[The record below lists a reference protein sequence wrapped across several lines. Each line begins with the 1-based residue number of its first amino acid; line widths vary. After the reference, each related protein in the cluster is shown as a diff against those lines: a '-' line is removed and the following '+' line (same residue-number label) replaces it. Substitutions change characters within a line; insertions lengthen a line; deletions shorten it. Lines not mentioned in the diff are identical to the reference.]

1 MDAQPT
7 DTATTSSGGTL
18 LFCTS
23 YVRDAQRWTARHR
36 RWLDFHGAVPL
47 TRTATFVIDDASPFV
62 PDEHDIAV
70 LDALPPVLPDG
81 YSTFFYRFAA
91 HEGRIGLTGHRGW
104 WRSFLFSLD
113 IAETYGYDKIVHVES
128 DAYVLSRALVDYL
141 NGLASGWTALWC
153 PRYNFPEPALQAIH
167 RDQFP
172 ALRAVAARGLDTLTR
187 QLAELV
193 LPFTHIERRLAGNR
207 YGEWRRR
214 IPGYADYA
222 CQVNATMDV
231 RYRP

>member
-1 MDAQPT
+1 MDAHPRG
-7 DTATTSSGGTL
+7 GGTL

-23 YVRDAQRWTARHR
+23 YLRDAERWQSRHR
-36 RWLDFHGAVPL
+36 PWLTFHRAVPL
-47 TRTATFVIDDASPFV
+47 SRAATFIVDDASPFV
-62 PDEHDIAV
+62 PNDPGIAV
-70 LDALPPVLPDG
+70 LDTLPPALPAGCD
-81 YSTFFYRFAA
+81 TFFYRFAA

-104 WRSFLFSLD
+104 WRSFLFSLT
-113 IAETYGYDKIVHVES
+113 IADAYGFDKIVHVES
-128 DAYVLSRALVDYL
+128 DAYVLSRPLVDYL

-172 ALRAVAARGLDTLTR
+172 ALRAVATRGLDALTQ
-187 QLAELV
+187 QLAELT
-193 LPFTHIERRLAGNR
+193 LPFTHVERRFAGNR
-207 YGEWRRR
+207 YGEWRSR

-222 CQVNATMDV
+222 CQVKAATMEV